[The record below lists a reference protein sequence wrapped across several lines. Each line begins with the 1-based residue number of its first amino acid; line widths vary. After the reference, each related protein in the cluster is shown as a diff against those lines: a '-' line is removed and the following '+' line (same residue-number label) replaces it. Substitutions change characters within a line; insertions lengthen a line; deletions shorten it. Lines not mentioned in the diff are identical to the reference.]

1 MAAIGFA
8 LILVVAKVLSVSNP
22 LSVVAEPR
30 RREIL
35 RLVWDRELAAG
46 EIAARFD
53 VTFGAVSQHLRVLR
67 EAGLVEQRKEGRRR
81 FYRARREA
89 LGPLAQALEAM
100 WMDGLG
106 ELRRLAEEEERGD
119 A

>member
-1 MAAIGFA
+1 MNSVPSA
-8 LILVVAKVLSVSNP
+8 LRVLS
-22 LSVVAEPR
+22 EPR
-30 RREIL
+30 RAAIL
-35 RLVWDRELAAG
+35 RLVWERELPAG

-100 WMDGLG
+100 WMEGLG
-106 ELRRLAEEEERGD
+106 ELRRLAEEEEGAD
-119 A
+119 G